1 MLISPAFPSSIF
13 LCYSF
18 FSASCSCVDNFDER
32 VSRIWQPKFNWQPV
46 REFRLF
52 TTDSGPDFM
61 VAIPCTRL
69 PTFGRLGGDAQD
81 AANFWA
87 FPRLIES
94 NENGFVGGGNKST
107 FNWRVIFWHLYFG
120 NGHQSES

>member
-1 MLISPAFPSSIF
+1 LK
-13 LCYSF
+13 
-18 FSASCSCVDNFDER
+18 VN
-32 VSRIWQPKFNWQPV
+32 
-46 REFRLF
+46 
-52 TTDSGPDFM
+52 
-61 VAIPCTRL
+61 TRAHTKKKEVF
-69 PTFGRLGGDAQD
+69 TFGRLGGDAQD